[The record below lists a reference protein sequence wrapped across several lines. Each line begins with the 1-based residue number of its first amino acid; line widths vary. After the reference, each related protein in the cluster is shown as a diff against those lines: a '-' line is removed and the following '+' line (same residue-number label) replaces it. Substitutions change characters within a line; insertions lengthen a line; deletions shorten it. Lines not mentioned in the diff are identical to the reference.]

1 MEGMIMELLGGPNEW
16 MPCDECGELAFPDAY
31 ICHAC
36 HSVRERAGWWADPGD
51 WAGTVERA
59 AAWYGRRGR
68 GDLANSLMAYHAA
81 IPVPV
86 LDEL

>member
-1 MEGMIMELLGGPNEW
+1 MGEILGRRQDW

-51 WAGTVERA
+51 WAITVERA
-59 AAWYGRRGR
+59 AAWYARRGR
-68 GDLANSLMAYHAA
+68 ADLSDALMAYHAA

-86 LDEL
+86 ISEP